1 MSTVIIS
8 KVLAIVLIIMGFF
21 MNAQIIISGKVNFK
35 NKGVKDISVTLKD
48 TYDGATTDENGN
60 FSFQTSE
67 KGKKIL
73 VFSNPKF
80 VEVEKTLLLENN
92 EITINA
98 DLKEQISEIDAVV
111 ISAGSIE
118 ASDRKRATVLL
129 TPIDIYTT
137 AGANGQVSSA
147 LETLPGVQK
156 IGETEGLFV
165 RGGTGAE
172 TKFFMDGNL
181 VNNFFGNSVPGLK
194 AMDRLNTS
202 LFKGNVFSLN
212 NFLMF
217 S

>member
-80 VEVEKTLLLENN
+80 VEVEKTLLLETNA
-92 EITINA
+92 ITINA

-172 TKFFMDGNL
+172 TKFLWMGI
-181 VNNFFGNSVPGLK
+181 SS
-194 AMDRLNTS
+194 TI
-202 LFKGNVFSLN
+202 
-212 NFLMF
+212 FLEILCPA
-217 S
+217 